1 MVNHMVYCDYISN
14 INNTVT
20 YAYGSRVDDI
30 TGKVIF
36 DFSSDVIEIINS
48 PNSSEDAPVRHIKRL
63 YTKHR
68 NKFKNK
74 IFNKKISYE

>member
-1 MVNHMVYCDYISN
+1 MASHMVYCDYISN
-14 INNTVT
+14 TNNTVT

-36 DFSSDVIEIINS
+36 DFSRDIIKIINS
-48 PNSSEDAPVRHIKRL
+48 PKNSEDAPMRHIKRL

-74 IFNKKISYE
+74 IFNEKNSYE

>member
-1 MVNHMVYCDYISN
+1 MVNSMVYCDYIGN
-14 INNTVT
+14 TNNTVT
-20 YAYGSRVDDI
+20 YSYGSRVDDI
-30 TGKVIF
+30 TGNVIF
-36 DFSSDVIEIINS
+36 DFCDDTIEIINS
-48 PNSSEDAPVRHIKRL
+48 PKNSEDAPMRHIKRL